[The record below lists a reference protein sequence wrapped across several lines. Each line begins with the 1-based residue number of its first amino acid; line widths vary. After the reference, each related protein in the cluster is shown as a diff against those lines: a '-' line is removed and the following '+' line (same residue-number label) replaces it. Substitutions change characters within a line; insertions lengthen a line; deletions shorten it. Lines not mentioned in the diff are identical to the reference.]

1 MKSNNLLLKSIELLG
16 ICVLALVVFALVCT
30 PYFFT
35 SQTLLMTIATLT
47 MSIAISILA
56 TTSLIRF
63 MGYTNYRWLALLGS
77 ILVGIGGC
85 IFFFL
90 PEFFWKAVSIPFS
103 FWYRVTFYTLP
114 AICVEGGIL
123 TLFTVFMEQGTV
135 HRTSREKILLS
146 ILFFL
151 YATTMVTTNFLV
163 IGGTISVSG
172 HIFFSRIVLITMIVL
187 GYYLIA
193 NYRKPSHVL
202 R

>member
-16 ICVLALVVFALVCT
+16 ICVLILVVLALVST

-35 SQTLLMTIATLT
+35 SQTLSMTIATSI
-47 MSIAISILA
+47 MAIAISILSL
-56 TTSLIRF
+56 TSLIRLV
-63 MGYTNYRWLALLGS
+63 GYTHYRWLVVLGS
-77 ILVGIGGC
+77 ILIIIGG
-85 IFFFL
+85 IVFLFL
-90 PEFFWKAVSIPFS
+90 PEFFWKAVSIPFP

-123 TLFTVFMEQGTV
+123 TLFTVFMEQGTA

-163 IGGTISVSG
+163 IGGFVPVQG
-172 HIFFSRIVLITMIVL
+172 HIIFSRIVLGTVIIISTYMIT
-187 GYYLIA
+187 
-193 NYRKPSHVL
+193 NHNKPSHVL